1 MKRIAVELCEDGRTG
16 ILLRPIIM
24 SHEGRSV
31 SVPIGFITDFASI
44 PRIFWAILPPWGRY
58 SLAAIVHDYLYARQ
72 ITTRRQADDVL
83 LSIMKGSRVSYIAR
97 YLIYYAVRI
106 FGSIAW
112 KRYQIRYPQKRP
124 P

>member
-1 MKRIAVELCEDGRTG
+1 MRIAVELCEDGRTG
-16 ILLRPIIM
+16 VLLRPL
-24 SHEGRSV
+24 SVSLKGFSV
-31 SVPIGFITDFASI
+31 SVPFGFMTDFASI

-58 SLAAIVHDYLYARQ
+58 SLAAIVHDYLYAKQ
-72 ITTRRQADDVL
+72 ITTRKEADDVL
-83 LSIMKGSRVSYIAR
+83 LRIMKASRVSYVAR